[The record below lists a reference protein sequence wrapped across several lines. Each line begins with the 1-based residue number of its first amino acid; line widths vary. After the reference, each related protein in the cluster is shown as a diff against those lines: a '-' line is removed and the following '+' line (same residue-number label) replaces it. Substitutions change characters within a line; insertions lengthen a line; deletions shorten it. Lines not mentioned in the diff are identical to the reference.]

1 MSNLITIR
9 CYLLFDQYA
18 YFLCILL
25 DYKKLKFKHLTD
37 DITIDFWS
45 SRNLASMKN
54 IRRKYN
60 TMVDLSKFTFNKK
73 ILSKVVASVNL

>member
-1 MSNLITIR
+1 M
-9 CYLLFDQYA
+9 
-18 YFLCILL
+18 
-25 DYKKLKFKHLTD
+25 TD
-37 DITIDFWS
+37 DIIIDFWFS
-45 SRNLASMKN
+45 GNLASMKN